1 VEQIPAAYLWP
12 FVLPARKMVLIGMR
26 KKCFRFVA
34 IVLSCGPFLA
44 LAFSFPANA
53 QSPQVSLP
61 SFNLPSR
68 PILSPHGECVLLTRT
83 MCDGLPSAQNRA
95 DNDSQQGPEHAGS
108 FHRAATRL
116 WRDQEELWT
125 APFKKSNLKWDA
137 MVVLGTGA
145 LIATDRQ
152 TVPDVSQHAI
162 DVSSNISNAAI
173 YGTGTAAG
181 SIWIAGLVSNNPH
194 QKETG
199 LLTLEALTDAMP
211 VYTVLQVIAGRE
223 RPGEGTG
230 NGRFWQKHSIDGSF
244 PAGHAMFAWTMA
256 TVLAHEYPRWWA
268 RALFYGAAAT
278 VSVTRF
284 TAHDHF
290 AGDTFVGTALGYFIG
305 RHIFHAHCN
314 PQLSEACR

>member
-1 VEQIPAAYLWP
+1 
-12 FVLPARKMVLIGMR
+12 MGMR
-26 KKCFRFVA
+26 NCFRFATVVFSC
-34 IVLSCGPFLA
+34 VLT
-44 LAFSFPANA
+44 LAFSLTATA
-53 QSPQVSLP
+53 QSRAVPPPLFASPQP
-61 SFNLPSR
+61 
-68 PILSPHGECVLLTRT
+68 PILSLRGECLFLTRT
-83 MCDGLPSAQNRA
+83 MCDGLPSEQSRTRNS
-95 DNDSQQGPEHAGS
+95 SQQDPEHAGT
-108 FHRAATRL
+108 FRRAARRI
-116 WRDQEELWT
+116 WRDQEELWA

-137 MVVLGTGA
+137 MVLLGTGA

-152 TVPDVSQHAI
+152 TVPDVSRHAI

-181 SIWIAGLVSNNPH
+181 SIWIAGLISDNPH

-199 LLTLEALTDAMP
+199 LLTLEALANAMP

-244 PAGHAMFAWTMA
+244 PAGHAMFCWTMA
-256 TVLAHEYPRWWA
+256 TVVAHEYPRWWVK
-268 RALFYGAAAT
+268 ALFYGTAAT

-290 AGDTFVGTALGYFIG
+290 AADTFVGTALGYFIG

-314 PQLSEACR
+314 PDFSEACR

>member
-1 VEQIPAAYLWP
+1 MA
-12 FVLPARKMVLIGMR
+12 MR
-26 KKCFRFVA
+26 NCFRFA
-34 IVLSCGPFLA
+34 TIVFSCGLLLT
-44 LAFSFPANA
+44 LAFALTSNA
-53 QSPQVSLP
+53 QSPAVPLP
-61 SFNLPSR
+61 VFASPQ
-68 PILSPHGECVLLTRT
+68 PPALSPRGECLLLTRT
-83 MCDGLPSAQNRA
+83 MCNGLSSERNRA
-95 DNDSQQGPEHAGS
+95 DNDSQQISEHAGT
-108 FHRAATRL
+108 FHRAAKRI
-116 WRDQEELWT
+116 WRDQEELWA

-137 MVVLGTGA
+137 VVLLGTGA
-145 LIATDRQ
+145 LIATDRH
-152 TVPDVSQHAI
+152 TVPNVSQHTI

-181 SIWIAGLVSNNPH
+181 SIWIAGLISNNPH

-211 VYTVLQVIAGRE
+211 IYTGLQVIAGRE

-230 NGRFWQKHSIDGSF
+230 NARFLQKHSIDGSF

-256 TVLAHEYPRWWA
+256 TVIAHEYPHWWVK
-268 RALFYGAAAT
+268 ALFYGAAAT

-290 AGDTFVGTALGYFIG
+290 ASDTLVGSALGYFIG

-314 PQLSEACR
+314 PELSEACR

>member
-1 VEQIPAAYLWP
+1 
-12 FVLPARKMVLIGMR
+12 
-26 KKCFRFVA
+26 VA
-34 IVLSCGPFLA
+34 LA
-44 LAFSFPANA
+44 LTANA
-53 QSPQVSLP
+53 QSPQVPLP
-61 SFNLPSR
+61 SLTSR
-68 PILSPHGECVLLTRT
+68 PPPVLSARGECVLLTRT
-83 MCDGLPSAQNRA
+83 MCDGLPSGQNRA
-95 DNDSQQGPEHAGS
+95 GKGSQPGPEHAGT
-108 FHRAATRL
+108 FRRAAKRI

-125 APFKKSNLKWDA
+125 APFKKPNLKWDA
-137 MVVLGTGA
+137 MVLLGTGA

-181 SIWIAGLVSNNPH
+181 SIWIAGLISNNPH

-211 VYTVLQVIAGRE
+211 VYTLLQVIAGRE

-230 NGRFWQKHSIDGSF
+230 NGRFLQNHSISSSF
-244 PAGHAMFAWTMA
+244 PGGHAMFAWTMA
-256 TVLAHEYPRWWA
+256 TVVAHEYPRWWVKV
-268 RALFYGAAAT
+268 LFYGAAAT

-290 AGDTFVGTALGYFIG
+290 ASDTFVGTALGYFIG

-314 PQLSEACR
+314 PDFSEACR

>member
-1 VEQIPAAYLWP
+1 
-12 FVLPARKMVLIGMR
+12 MGMR
-26 KKCFRFVA
+26 NCFRFA
-34 IVLSCGPFLA
+34 TIVFSCGLVLT
-44 LAFSFPANA
+44 LAFSLTATA
-53 QSPQVSLP
+53 QSVPLPLFASPQPPV
-61 SFNLPSR
+61 
-68 PILSPHGECVLLTRT
+68 LSPRGECLLLTRT
-83 MCDGLPSAQNRA
+83 MCDGLPSGQNRA
-95 DNDSQQGPEHAGS
+95 GNDSQKGPEHAGT
-108 FHRAATRL
+108 FHRAATRI

-137 MVVLGTGA
+137 LVLLGTGA

-152 TVPDVSQHAI
+152 TVPDVSQHTI
-162 DVSSNISNAAI
+162 DVSSNVSNATI

-181 SIWIAGLVSNNPH
+181 SIWIAGLISDNPH

-211 VYTVLQVIAGRE
+211 IYTVLQVIAGRE

-244 PAGHAMFAWTMA
+244 PAGHAMFCWTMA
-256 TVLAHEYPRWWA
+256 TVVAHEYPRWWVK
-268 RALFYGAAAT
+268 ALFYGAAAT

-290 AGDTFVGTALGYFIG
+290 AADTFVGTALGYFIG

-314 PQLSEACR
+314 PDFSEACR